1 MEISRNIESSPEIS
15 WPQILL
21 DQIARNEGLILF
33 SGTRQAEP
41 LAVIKAVRRQHP
53 GKKILVTQEL
63 ASKAHSREIDEADI
77 LIYHGR
83 CDKEAMLTLLDI
95 CEEGRLVV
103 QIVMAPSVINAT
115 HKVMSALVG
124 EGETHLLWR
133 FVDQLSLMINQM
145 QVTTTQ
151 DVAMTIH
158 EMILGTPKIKYLL
171 LEKKMSEIQNVLKES
186 QEDRGMVSFNQV
198 LLKLLIRRR
207 IDLKA
212 AFLKTRDPE
221 HLDKLLKQVGV

>member
-1 MEISRNIESSPEIS
+1 MEISQNMETVSEIS

-21 DQIARNEGLILF
+21 DQLARSEGMILF

-41 LAVIKAVRRQHP
+41 LSVVKAVRRQHP
-53 GKKILVTQEL
+53 DKKIIVLSEL
-63 ASKAHSREIDEADI
+63 NSRVRSRELDEADI
-77 LIYHGR
+77 VVYHGH
-83 CDKEAMLTLLDI
+83 CEKDALLGLLDI

-103 QIVMAPSVINAT
+103 HILMAPSVVSAI

-133 FVDQLSLMINQM
+133 YIDQLSLMVNQM
-145 QVTTTQ
+145 QINSTLG
-151 DVAMTIH
+151 APLTIH
-158 EMILGTPKIKYLL
+158 EMILGTPQIKALL
-171 LEKKMSEIQNVLKES
+171 LNKRISEIEETLKES

-198 LLKLLIRRR
+198 LLKLLIRRK

-212 AFLKTRDPE
+212 AFQKTRDPE
-221 HLDKLLKQVGV
+221 HLDQLLKKVGV